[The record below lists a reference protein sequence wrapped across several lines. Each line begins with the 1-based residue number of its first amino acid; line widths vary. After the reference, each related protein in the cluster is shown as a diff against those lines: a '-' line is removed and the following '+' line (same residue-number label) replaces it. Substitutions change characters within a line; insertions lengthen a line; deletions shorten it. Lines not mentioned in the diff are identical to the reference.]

1 MPVNR
6 SRHVGRGPEGGALS
20 TGGRHAKIA
29 AAATAIISNRMRR
42 FWFGSRTSGVYRLSG
57 RGQGLPK
64 TDDGAHYR
72 RSNAES

>member
-29 AAATAIISNRMRR
+29 AAATATISNRMRR

-57 RGQGLPK
+57 GEQDLPK
-64 TDDGAHYR
+64 TDDR
-72 RSNAES
+72 TRSDEWNPES